1 MMFFEIDITSFII
14 IYSNNNMLR
23 NIIDVQKRSMES
35 MGIVQVRI
43 SESVKENA
51 AYILDKFGLNM
62 PTYINTTL
70 NQLII
75 QEGIP
80 FSVKLAKSSYTD
92 EEKIR
97 EAAATLRLEG
107 LDLSDSDLN
116 MLREIKS
123 GNISI
128 DEARA
133 KILSGK

>member
-1 MMFFEIDITSFII
+1 MYITSFII
-14 IYSNNNMLR
+14 IYSNNILR

>member
-1 MMFFEIDITSFII
+1 MFFEIDITSFII
-14 IYSNNNMLR
+14 IYSNNILR

-80 FSVKLAKSSYTD
+80 LSVKLEKSSYTD

>member
-1 MMFFEIDITSFII
+1 MFFEIDITSFII
-14 IYSNNNMLR
+14 IYSNNILR

>member
-14 IYSNNNMLR
+14 IYSNNILR

>member
-1 MMFFEIDITSFII
+1 
-14 IYSNNNMLR
+14 
-23 NIIDVQKRSMES
+23 

-62 PTYINTTL
+62 PTYINTKL

-107 LDLSDSDLN
+107 LDLSDSYLN

>member
-14 IYSNNNMLR
+14 IYSNNILR

-97 EAAATLRLEG
+97 EAAATIRLEG

>member
-14 IYSNNNMLR
+14 IYSNNILR

-80 FSVKLAKSSYTD
+80 LSVKLEKSSYTD

>member
-1 MMFFEIDITSFII
+1 MFFEIDITSFII
-14 IYSNNNMLR
+14 IYSNNILR

-80 FSVKLAKSSYTD
+80 FSVKLAKSSYAD